1 MFFVPRILVVDDD
14 PLMCGSL
21 RELLTRQGYEVT
33 ACTSGRE
40 ALEILSTTS
49 FDLALLDIVIPDI
62 SGYGV
67 MDYIHRHSPETL
79 VVTITGYVSV
89 ESVLEVLRR
98 GAYDYLKKPFE
109 LEELLKVIENAS
121 NHKRLENERKRAEDA
136 LRESEERYRTL
147 VENIDIGITLMDE
160 QHTIIMTNSAQG
172 CLSEKSP
179 SDLVGNK
186 CYREFRNRDSV
197 CRECPGVRAM
207 ATGLPA
213 EMERESIKGDGSRS
227 DLKMHAFPTFG
238 KAGEVSGFIYVIEDI
253 TEAKLLQRQL
263 TNSEK
268 LASLGLLMS
277 GIAHEINNPNNFISF
292 NIPILRDYLR
302 ELLPIVDRH
311 AEERP
316 NYQLFGMSYPE
327 FRKDLFRLLDNLE
340 HGSSRISATVSSLN
354 EFAREKSH
362 NKGQWIDLQH
372 VIEKGVAICRG
383 EIKKKVKSFELD
395 IPESLSPVYSNP
407 EALEQILINLLINA
421 AQATD
426 KDESWVKL
434 AISERENGKDE
445 LVIEVSDNGCGID
458 EGHKQ
463 KIFDPFFT
471 TKGAG
476 VGTGLGLYV
485 CHNIIEREGW
495 RIEVESQSGAGSI
508 FRLVLPK
515 TQKQLWKNEDLS
527 VFCDLRKDPVTTHEK
542 PRIAV

>member
-40 ALEILSTTS
+40 ALEILSNTS

-121 NHKRLENERKRAEDA
+121 NHKRLESERKRAEDA

-147 VENIDIGITLMDE
+147 VENIDIGITLMDA

-172 CLSEKSP
+172 CLLKKSP

-213 EMERESIKGDGSRS
+213 EMERESIKEDGSRS

-316 NYQLFGMSYPE
+316 NYQLFGMSYQE

-362 NKGQWIDLQH
+362 NKGQWVDLQH

-495 RIEVESQSGAGSI
+495 RIEVESQTGTGSI

-515 TQKQLWKNEDLS
+515 TQKHLWKNEDLS